1 MADKATTSAAGAPTA
16 DSPAAIRN
24 VVLVGPSG
32 GGKTTL
38 VEALLV
44 AAGVLNRPGS
54 VVDGTTVCDCDEA
67 EVAQQRSVGLALAS
81 LQHEGVKV
89 NLIDTP
95 GYADFVG
102 ELRAG
107 LRAADCALF
116 VIAANEEIDQPTK
129 SLWLE
134 CSQVGMP
141 RAVLVTKLDHAR
153 ANYDNALTAA
163 QQAFGDKVLPLYLPA
178 GSGSIAGTA
187 GSGSI
192 AGTAGSG
199 SIAGTAGG
207 PCTGLIGLLSQTHFE
222 YANGKRTA
230 SHEPDDA
237 SYGEAIELMRGSL
250 IEGIIEES
258 EDETLMERY
267 LGGEEID
274 QSVLIDDL
282 EKAVARGSFFPVIP
296 VCSTTGVGTIE
307 LLEIITAGFP
317 SPPEHQL
324 PEVFTH
330 QGKSRNSL
338 PCDPSG
344 PLLAEVVKTTSD
356 PYVGR
361 VSLVRVFSGTIS
373 PDATVHVSGHF
384 SSFFGS
390 PGSNGSA
397 GHADSG
403 SMASHADSGWM
414 AGHADH
420 DEDERIGTLSFPLG
434 KQQRPAPSV
443 VAGDICAIGRLSRA
457 ETGDT
462 LSAKSDPLVLKPWTM
477 PEPLLPMAVQPHA
490 KTDEDKLA
498 VGLQRLAAEDPTLR
512 IEQNPETHQIVLWTM
527 GEAHAGVVLDA
538 LSRRYGVAVDP
549 VELRVPLRETFDGK
563 AKGHGRHVKQ
573 SGGHGQ
579 FAVCDIEVEPLPEGS
594 GFEFVDK
601 VVGGAVPRNFI
612 PSVEKGVRAQMEK
625 GVGAG
630 YPVVD
635 IRVTLFDGKAHSVD
649 SSDFAFQM
657 AGGLALREAASAT
670 KVNLLEP
677 VDEVSVVV
685 PDDFVGA
692 VMSDLAG
699 RRGRVV
705 GSDRVGDDR
714 TVVKAEIPEVELTR
728 YAIDLRSLAH
738 GAGSFTRHFA
748 RYEPMP
754 EQAAAKVRAS
764 AH

>member
-1 MADKATTSAAGAPTA
+1 MADKTTTSQAGAAPTA

-44 AAGVLNRPGS
+44 ASGVLTRQGS
-54 VVDGTTVCDCDEA
+54 VVDGTTVCDSDEA
-67 EVAQQRSVGLALAS
+67 EIAQQRSVGLALAP
-81 LQHEGVKV
+81 LEQDGVKV

-116 VIAANEEIDQPTK
+116 VIAANEGVDDPTK

-134 CSQVGMP
+134 CAQVGMP
-141 RAVLVTKLDHAR
+141 RAVVITKLDHAR
-153 ANYDNALTAA
+153 ANYESALAAA
-163 QQAFGDKVLPLYLPA
+163 QEAFGDKVLPLYLA
-178 GSGSIAGTA
+178 ADS
-187 GSGSI
+187 
-192 AGTAGSG
+192 
-199 SIAGTAGG
+199 
-207 PCTGLIGLLSQTHFE
+207 PCTGLIGLLSQTHYE
-222 YANGKRTA
+222 YSDGKRAAT
-230 SHEPDDA
+230 HTPDP
-237 SYGEAIELMRGSL
+237 SYSDAIEELRGTL

-274 QSVLIDDL
+274 QAVLIDDL
-282 EKAVARGSFFPVIP
+282 EKAVARASFFPVIP
-296 VCSTTGVGTIE
+296 ACSGTGVGTLE
-307 LLEIITAGFP
+307 LLEIITSAFP
-317 SPPEHQL
+317 SPPEHPL
-324 PEVFTH
+324 PEVFTP
-330 QGKSRNSL
+330 QGKTREGL
-338 PCDPSG
+338 ACDPNG

-361 VSLVRVFSGTIS
+361 VSLVRVFSGTIR

-384 SSFFGS
+384 NSFFGS
-390 PGSNGSA
+390 DGFSS
-397 GHADSG
+397 S
-403 SMASHADSGWM
+403 

-434 KQQRPAPSV
+434 KQQRPAPTV
-443 VAGDICAIGRLSRA
+443 VAGDICAIGRLSKA

-462 LSAKSDPLVLKPWTM
+462 LSDKSDGLVLKPWTM
-477 PEPLLPMAVQPHA
+477 PEPLLPMAVQPRA
-490 KTDEDKLA
+490 KTDEDKLS

-527 GEAHAGVVLDA
+527 GEAHSGVILDA
-538 LSRRYGVAVDP
+538 LARRYGVAVDT
-549 VELRVPLRETFDGK
+549 VELRVPLRETFGGK
-563 AKGHGRHVKQ
+563 ARGKGRHVKQ

-579 FAVCDIEVEPLPEGS
+579 YAVCDIDVEPLPEGS

-630 YPVVD
+630 YPMVD

-657 AGGLALREAASAT
+657 AGSLALREAAAAT
-670 KVNLLEP
+670 RVNLLEP
-677 VDEVSVVV
+677 VDEVSVLV
-685 PDDFVGA
+685 PDDMVGS
-692 VMSDLAG
+692 VMGDLAS
-699 RRGRVV
+699 RRGRVL
-705 GSDRVGDDR
+705 GTENIGEDR
-714 TVVKAEIPEVELTR
+714 TLVKAEIPEVELTR
-728 YAIDLRSLAH
+728 YAIDLRSLSH
-738 GAGSFTRHFA
+738 GSGSFTRSFA

-754 EQAAAKVRAS
+754 ESAAAKVKAS
-764 AH
+764 A